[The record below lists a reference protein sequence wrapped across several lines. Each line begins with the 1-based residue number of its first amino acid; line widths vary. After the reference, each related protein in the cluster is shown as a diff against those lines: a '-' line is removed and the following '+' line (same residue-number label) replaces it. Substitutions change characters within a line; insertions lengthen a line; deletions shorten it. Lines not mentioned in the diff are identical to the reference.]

1 MALGKIKADTIQSTG
16 GGAATLTKQSAAK
29 AFSHLDLKTENTIDA
44 SLNVSS
50 ITDRAT
56 GKVTVTFTNAMSN
69 INYTSLGDSWNGV
82 SNNYG
87 RIVSPDEARTTSAV
101 LMSIALTSNFALEDC
116 QDVDIVNHGD
126 LA

>member
-1 MALGKIKADTIQSTG
+1 MSTLKADTIQSTG
-16 GGAATLTKQSAAK
+16 GGATTLTKQAAAK
-29 AFSHLDLKTENTIDA
+29 VFCNLDLKTENTIDA

-56 GKVTVTFTNAMSN
+56 GRVTATFTNAMSN
-69 INYTSLGDSWNGV
+69 INYTSLGNAWNGV
-82 SNNYG
+82 STNYA

-101 LMSIALTSNFALEDC
+101 LVVTPLTSNFALEDC

>member
-1 MALGKIKADTIQSTG
+1 MTSVLNVDTIADKAGTG
-16 GGAATLTKQSAAK
+16 PVGLTKQAASK
-29 AFSHLDLKTENTIDA
+29 SFCHLDLKTENTIDA

-56 GKVTVTFTNAMSN
+56 GKVTATFTNAMSN
-69 INYTSLGDSWNGV
+69 INYTSLGDAWNGV
-82 SNNYG
+82 STNYA
-87 RIVSPDEARTTSAV
+87 RIVSPDEARTASAV
-101 LMSIALTSNFALEDC
+101 LMSIALTSNFTLEDC